1 MTALAGAD
9 IGLARLH
16 RQPGAMRCRTEGRIA
31 WLFVTPLLC
40 GLVLFLIVPCLAVM
54 AIAFTDWQLGAGRIS
69 FTGLD
74 NFAELARDSVFRTSA
89 ANTIA
94 YALMVTPLSVAI
106 GVCLAVLIESS
117 SLGRA
122 FFRSA
127 FFLPVVSTTVA
138 MAIVWEF
145 LLHPSIGPLNTA
157 IALMGLPRQSFL
169 NDAATVL
176 PTLAAIGVWENAGH
190 NMVLVMAGL
199 KTIPR
204 DLYDAAAVDG
214 ADRPYERFWT
224 VTLPLLGPTLVF
236 VVVISFLRSFRVF
249 ETVAAI
255 TQGGPRRAS
264 EVVLFTIYQEGFVFF
279 RVGYASAL
287 TVVFVAVLLVL
298 TLVKFRLLDRSVHYG

>member
-1 MTALAGAD
+1 MTTVVFRETGVPIAQRPDALRRRAD
-9 IGLARLH
+9 SH
-16 RQPGAMRCRTEGRIA
+16 IA
-31 WLFVTPLLC
+31 WLFVAPLLC
-40 GLVLFLIVPCLAVM
+40 GLVLFLVGPCLAVLVM
-54 AIAFTDWQLGAGRIS
+54 AFTDWQLGAGQIR

-74 NFAELARDSVFRTSA
+74 NFAELANDRVFRISA
-89 ANTIA
+89 ANTVA
-94 YALMVTPLSVAI
+94 YALMVAPLSVAI
-106 GVCLAVLIESS
+106 GVWLAVLVESS
-117 SLGRA
+117 SIGRA

-145 LLHPSIGPLNTA
+145 LLHPSIGPLNSLL
-157 IALMGLPRQSFL
+157 ALVGLPRQSLL
-169 NDAATVL
+169 NNAGTAL
-176 PTLAAIGVWENAGH
+176 PTLAAIGIWENAGY

-199 KTIPR
+199 KAIPR

-214 ADRPYERFWT
+214 ADRPYEKFWT

-236 VVVISFLRSFRVF
+236 VVIISFLRSFRVF

-264 EVVLFTIYQEGFVFF
+264 EVMLFTIYQEGFVFF

-287 TVVFVAVLLVL
+287 TVIFVLVLLAL
-298 TLVKFRLLDRSVHYG
+298 TFIKFRLLDRSAHYE